1 MFAISCFHLETRSPN
16 IPHHRC
22 CCHHHHET
30 HRSRGRKQEVEHATD
45 SEIAELTKAVERL
58 NERIDELGLYFTT
71 NPALALT
78 TDNTITAADVTLAN
92 NEQEVT
98 DVTMQPT
105 FDLTYE
111 NFSGGLM
118 RSTLT

>member
-1 MFAISCFHLETRSPN
+1 MKESDSRINRRTAIKGGVGTLA
-16 IPHHRC
+16 
-22 CCHHHHET
+22 
-30 HRSRGRKQEVEHATD
+30 VAATGG
-45 SEIAELTKAVERL
+45 
-58 NERIDELGLYFTT
+58 LGLYFTT